1 MRVAPPIV
9 LTPEQ
14 QEALEQCARARS
26 LSVRLVERARIV
38 LLAAAGKQDKDV
50 AGELGITAQ
59 KAARWRKRFLAL
71 GMVGLEKDAPRP
83 GRAPSISAAKVKRV
97 IQKTTQEKPAHR
109 THWSTRSMATA
120 VGLSEATVRRI
131 WHKNGLKPH
140 LVETFKVSTD
150 PHFAEKLE
158 AVVGLYLNP
167 PEHALVLCCDE
178 KSQIQALDRTQPGLP
193 LKRGRAGTMTH
204 DYKRNGTA
212 TLFAALNTLD
222 GKVISL
228 CQERHR
234 HQEWI
239 HFLRLVDDA
248 TPAQKQLHLIVD
260 NPACHSYQSHPCCAA
275 IWDSKR
281 HHAIPHPL
289 HAHQRFMAG
298 LHGQNSF
305 FREGLLPLAN
315 RLRRGVF
322 RDVIELVTAIEDY
335 VDHHNE
341 HPKPF
346 IWTASASDILEKV
359 KRARK
364 ALVNVHSV

>member
-1 MRVAPPIV
+1 
-9 LTPEQ
+9 
-14 QEALEQCARARS
+14 
-26 LSVRLVERARIV
+26 VRLVERARIV
-38 LLAAAGKQDKDV
+38 LLAAAGKQDKEI
-50 AGELGITAQ
+50 AAELHITAH
-59 KAARWRKRFLAL
+59 KVARWRNRYLDL
-71 GMVGLEKDAPRP
+71 GLTGLEKDAPRP
-83 GRAPSISAAKVKRV
+83 GRTPRISSAKVKRV
-97 IQKTTQEKPAHR
+97 IHKTTQEKPANA
-109 THWSTRSMATA
+109 THWSTRSMAAA

-131 WHKNGLKPH
+131 WHQHGLKPH

-158 AVVGLYLNP
+158 AIVGLYLNP

-234 HQEWI
+234 HQEWLR
-239 HFLRLVDDA
+239 FLRLVEDA
-248 TPAQKQLHLIVD
+248 TPDHKQLHLIVD
-260 NPACHSYQSHPCCAA
+260 NYATHKHPAVQR
-275 IWDSKR
+275 WLKR
-281 HHAIPHPL
+281 HP
-289 HAHQRFMAG
+289 RFHVHFTPTSASWLNMVER
-298 LHGQNSF
+298 F
-305 FREGLLPLAN
+305 FRDLTAN

-322 RDVIELVTAIEDY
+322 RDVMDLVSAIDDY
-335 VDHHNE
+335 VDRHNE
-341 HPKPF
+341 NPKPF
-346 IWTASASDILEKV
+346 IWTASANDILEKV

-364 ALVNVHSV
+364 ALVTAHSV